1 VARIPE
7 QHSKIFLARHSI
19 SVPRGEVAN
28 SPREAV
34 SAARRLGG
42 PVVLKALV
50 AQNRRAKAG
59 GIRFPTGL
67 DEIKSATAGL
77 LSASIG
83 GSFVDAVLVEER
95 LDLERELFFSLVIDK
110 DRQLPVALASMSGG
124 IDIEETQA
132 RDPETI
138 QAATLDPWGR
148 DLGHGLRTLW
158 SSLGLTGPDLRAVAA
173 LSERAAGLFF
183 SWDATILELNPIGL
197 VRGEEGSGRAV
208 AVGVVLG
215 IDDQA
220 LGRQPELAAVA
231 DRGADQRRP
240 STGLE
245 LQALEIA
252 AVEPYRGTAR
262 FMELEGEIGL
272 LVGGGGGSLV
282 IFDAVRRAG
291 ARPAC
296 YTEIGGNPSAE
307 KVRGLTRV
315 VLSCPGVKGLL
326 VGHNITNNTQVD
338 LVAQGVVAALQELGI
353 DPRTFPVVAREVGT
367 GDERGRVLFEQA
379 GIEYLG
385 EDSTLE
391 EGARRIVERVR
402 AAETVLQ

>member
-67 DEIKSATAGL
+67 DEIESAAAGL

-83 GSFVDAVLVEER
+83 GSSADAVLVEER

-138 QAATLDPWGR
+138 QTATLDPWGR
-148 DLGHGLRTLW
+148 DIGHRLRTLW
-158 SSLGLTGPDLRAVAA
+158 SSLGLTGPDLHAVAA

-240 STGLE
+240 STELE

-252 AVEPYRGTAR
+252 SVEPYRGTAR

-282 IFDAVRRAG
+282 FFDAVRRAG

-353 DPRTFPVVAREVGT
+353 DPRMFPVVAREVGT